1 MTNPEL
7 NLQTQPPPKFQAV
20 LWAWAAGWALVS
32 IGQQLWGVYDSPT
45 RGVAPYLI
53 FGIAGW
59 ALGAI
64 FTIRYVRQ
72 RFGADGRLAA
82 FGAVGWG
89 LGALV
94 AMLLGLSLVQ
104 TWDAGF
110 LGLIVAPALGATI
123 GGAFTITRR
132 SSSPAAIVAGSLRGA
147 LGWGLS
153 FLLFELLAFYAGYI
167 LSAVSINLLAP
178 SLGDPWAK
186 VPGWALPAGAGG
198 YAAALVA
205 LFATKLLQVSERS
218 QD

>member
-1 MTNPEL
+1 MTNPE
-7 NLQTQPPPKFQAV
+7 NQLQTKPSPKFRSV

-32 IGQQLWGVYDSPT
+32 VGQQLWGVYDSPT
-45 RGVAPYLI
+45 RGVVPYLI

-59 ALGAI
+59 ALGAA

-72 RFGADGRLAA
+72 RFGADSRLAVIS
-82 FGAVGWG
+82 AVGWG
-89 LGALV
+89 TGALV
-94 AMLLGLSLVQ
+94 AMVLSLFLVQ

-132 SSSPAAIVAGSLRGA
+132 SSSVAAIVAGSLRCA
-147 LGWGLS
+147 LGWGFS
-153 FLLFELLAFYAGYI
+153 FLLFQLLAFYAGYI

-178 SLGDPWAK
+178 VLGDPWAK

-205 LFATKLLQVSERS
+205 LFATQLLQVSERS

>member
-7 NLQTQPPPKFQAV
+7 HLQTKPSPKFQSV
-20 LWAWAAGWALVS
+20 LWAWAAGWVLVS
-32 IGQQLWGVYDSPT
+32 VGQQLWGVYDSPT

-59 ALGAI
+59 ALGAA

-72 RFGADGRLAA
+72 RFGADSRLAVI
-82 FGAVGWG
+82 GAVGWG
-89 LGALV
+89 IGALV
-94 AMLLGLSLVQ
+94 AMLVGLSLVQ

-123 GGAFTITRR
+123 GGAFTITMW

-147 LGWGLS
+147 LGWGFS

-186 VPGWALPAGAGG
+186 IPGWALPAGAGG